1 MRSNRPL
8 GEILRSAHASIPL
21 FGKSVI
27 LTSLTIVD
35 SAVTSDASG
44 TAGRTARIVRS
55 INEIPAAAWNACAN
69 PGAPISDN
77 PFLEYGFLHALEA
90 SGSATSR
97 TGWQPFHLV
106 LEENKSIVGVVPM
119 YMKNHSRGEYV
130 FDNGWA
136 DAWHRA
142 GGRYY
147 PKLQVSVPFT
157 PATGR
162 RLLARA
168 DVSQEET
175 ERQLLAACV
184 QIAKQTD
191 VSSLHLTF
199 LPESQWRDAGQL
211 GLLQRVDQQFHWHN
225 HQYSTFDDF
234 LADLASKK
242 RKNLKRERRE
252 VIDAGIDIEW
262 VTGSDIREHHWDAFF
277 DFYTDTGN
285 RKWGSPYLTRR
296 FFSLVTQAMADRI
309 LLIMCKRNGRYIAG
323 ALNFIGSD
331 ALYGRNWGC
340 IEDHRF
346 LHFEACYYQAIDFAI
361 SRKLDRVEAG
371 AQGPHK
377 VARGYVPQ
385 TTYSA
390 HWIADAGLREAI
402 ARYLKEERNYVQ
414 QDIDYLNE
422 HTPFRSDLQI
432 DAVNASSADPES
444 R

>member
-1 MRSNRPL
+1 LN
-8 GEILRSAHASIPL
+8 
-21 FGKSVI
+21 GKWVI
-27 LTSLTIVD
+27 LTALAIHD

-55 INEIPAAAWNACAN
+55 ISEIPAADWNACAN
-69 PGAPISDN
+69 PGAPIPDN
-77 PFLEYGFLHALEA
+77 PFIDHGFLHALEA
-90 SGSATSR
+90 SGSATAR

-106 LEENKSIVGVVPM
+106 LEGATTGVIGVVPM

-130 FDNGWA
+130 FDHAWA

-142 GGRYY
+142 GGKYY

-168 DVSQEET
+168 DAPADV
-175 ERQLLAACV
+175 ERQLIAACV
-184 QIAKQTD
+184 QIARQTD

-199 LPESQWRDAGQL
+199 LPEAQWRTVGDM
-211 GLLQRVDQQFHWHN
+211 GLLMRVDQQFHWHN
-225 HQYSTFDDF
+225 HGYSTFDDF

-252 VIDAGIDIEW
+252 VVDAGIDIEW

-277 DFYTDTGN
+277 AFYTDTGN

-296 FFSLVTQAMADRI
+296 FFSQVTQAMADRI

-361 SRKLDRVEAG
+361 SRGLARVEAG

-385 TTYSA
+385 ATYSA
-390 HWIADAGLREAI
+390 HWIADPGLRDAI
-402 ARYLKEERNYVQ
+402 ARYLDEERNYVQ

-422 HTPFRSDLQI
+422 HTPFRSDLRI
-432 DAVNASSADPES
+432 DPVSASSADHES
-444 R
+444 P

>member
-1 MRSNRPL
+1 MDARR
-8 GEILRSAHASIPL
+8 IPL
-21 FGKSVI
+21 LRKSVI

-35 SAVTSDASG
+35 SALTSD
-44 TAGRTARIVRS
+44 AGRTARIVRS
-55 INEIPAAAWNACAN
+55 ISEIPAAAWDACAN
-69 PGAPISDN
+69 PGGTIAHN
-77 PFLEYGFLHALEA
+77 PFLEHGFLLALEA

-97 TGWQPFHLV
+97 TGWQPFHV
-106 LEENKSIVGVVPM
+106 ALEETGSGIVGVAPM
-119 YMKNHSRGEYV
+119 YLKNHSRGEYV
-130 FDNGWA
+130 FDSGWA

-147 PKLQVSVPFT
+147 PKLQISVPFT

-162 RLLARA
+162 RLLVRSAA
-168 DVSQEET
+168 DEQ
-175 ERQLLAACV
+175 QLMAACV
-184 QIAKQTD
+184 QVAKQTK

-199 LPESQWRDAGQL
+199 LPEAQWRAVGEM
-211 GLLQRVDQQFHWHN
+211 GLLLRVDQQFHWHN
-225 HQYSTFDDF
+225 HDYTTFDDF

-252 VIDAGIDIEW
+252 VVEAGIDIEW
-262 VTGSDIREHHWDAFF
+262 VTGSDIKEHHWDAFF

-285 RKWGSPYLTRR
+285 RKWGSPYLTRE

-309 LLIMCKRNGRYIAG
+309 LLIMCKRDGRYIAG

-361 SRKLDRVEAG
+361 SRKLARVEAG

-385 TTYSA
+385 ATYSA
-390 HWIADAGLREAI
+390 HWIADAGFRDAI

-422 HTPFRSDLQI
+422 HTPFRSDLQFEPVS
-432 DAVNASSADPES
+432 DSSEDPES

>member
-1 MRSNRPL
+1 MDARR
-8 GEILRSAHASIPL
+8 IPL
-21 FGKSVI
+21 LRKSVI

-35 SAVTSDASG
+35 SALTSD
-44 TAGRTARIVRS
+44 AGRTARIVRS
-55 INEIPAAAWNACAN
+55 ISEISAAAWDACAN
-69 PGAPISDN
+69 PGGTIAHN
-77 PFLEYGFLHALEA
+77 PFLEHGFLLALEA

-97 TGWQPFHLV
+97 TGWQPFHV
-106 LEENKSIVGVVPM
+106 ALEEAGSGIVGVAPM
-119 YMKNHSRGEYV
+119 YLKNHSRGEYV
-130 FDNGWA
+130 FDSGWA

-147 PKLQVSVPFT
+147 PKLQISVPFT

-162 RLLARA
+162 RLLVRSAEHTEA
-168 DVSQEET
+168 DEQ
-175 ERQLLAACV
+175 QLMAACV
-184 QIAKQTD
+184 QVAKQTK

-199 LPESQWRDAGQL
+199 LPEAQWRTVGEM

-225 HQYSTFDDF
+225 HDYSTFDDF

-252 VIDAGIDIEW
+252 VVEAGIDIEW
-262 VTGSDIREHHWDAFF
+262 VTGSDIKEHHWDAFF

-285 RKWGSPYLTRR
+285 RKWGSPYLTRK

-309 LLIMCKRNGRYIAG
+309 LLIMCRRNGRYIAG

-361 SRKLDRVEAG
+361 SRKLARVEAG

-385 TTYSA
+385 ATYSA
-390 HWIADAGLREAI
+390 HWIADAGFRDAI

-422 HTPFRSDLQI
+422 HTPFRSDLRFEPVS
-432 DAVNASSADPES
+432 DSSADPES

>member
-1 MRSNRPL
+1 
-8 GEILRSAHASIPL
+8 
-21 FGKSVI
+21 
-27 LTSLTIVD
+27 
-35 SAVTSDASG
+35 VTSQASG
-44 TAGRTARIVRS
+44 TAGRTARIIRS
-55 INEIPAAAWNACAN
+55 ISDVSASAWNACAN
-69 PGAPISDN
+69 PGEPIPDN
-77 PFLEYGFLHALEA
+77 PFIDHAFLLALEA
-90 SGSATSR
+90 SGSATAR

-106 LEENKSIVGVVPM
+106 LDDAAAGIVGVVPM
-119 YMKNHSRGEYV
+119 YLKSHSRGEYV
-130 FDNGWA
+130 FDHAWA

-142 GGRYY
+142 GGSYY
-147 PKLQVSVPFT
+147 PKLQISVPFT

-168 DVSQEET
+168 DAPDT
-175 ERQLLAACV
+175 ERQLMAACV
-184 QIAKQTD
+184 QIARQSD

-199 LPESQWRDAGQL
+199 LPEEQWRIAGEL
-211 GLLQRVDQQFHWHN
+211 GLLMRVDQQFHWHN
-225 HQYSTFDDF
+225 RGYSTFEDF

-252 VIDAGIDIEW
+252 VVDAGIDIEW
-262 VTGSDIREHHWDAFF
+262 VTGADIREHHWDAFF

-296 FFSLVTQAMADRI
+296 FFSLATQAMADRI
-309 LLIMCKRNGRYIAG
+309 LLVMCKRDGRYIAG

-340 IEDHRF
+340 VEDHRF

-361 SRKLDRVEAG
+361 SRGLQRVEAG

-385 TTYSA
+385 ATYSA
-390 HWIADAGLREAI
+390 HWIADPGLRDAI

-414 QDIDYLNE
+414 QDIAYLNE
-422 HTPFRSDLQI
+422 HTPFRADLNI
-432 DAVNASSADPES
+432 DPVNGSSADPES

>member
-1 MRSNRPL
+1 M
-8 GEILRSAHASIPL
+8 
-21 FGKSVI
+21 
-27 LTSLTIVD
+27 TSQ
-35 SAVTSDASG
+35 ASG
-44 TAGRTARIVRS
+44 TAGRTARIIRS
-55 INEIPAAAWNACAN
+55 ISDVSASAWNACAN
-69 PGAPISDN
+69 PGEPIPDN
-77 PFLEYGFLHALEA
+77 PFIDHAFLLALEA
-90 SGSATSR
+90 SGSATAR

-106 LEENKSIVGVVPM
+106 LDDAAAGIVGVVPM
-119 YMKNHSRGEYV
+119 YLKSHSRGEYV
-130 FDNGWA
+130 FDHAWA

-142 GGRYY
+142 GGSYY
-147 PKLQVSVPFT
+147 PKLQISVPFT

-168 DVSQEET
+168 DAPDT
-175 ERQLLAACV
+175 ERQLMAACV
-184 QIAKQTD
+184 QIARQSD

-199 LPESQWRDAGQL
+199 LPEEQWRIAGEL
-211 GLLQRVDQQFHWHN
+211 GLLMRVDQQFHWHN
-225 HQYSTFDDF
+225 RGYSTFEDF

-252 VIDAGIDIEW
+252 VVDAGIDIEW
-262 VTGSDIREHHWDAFF
+262 VTGADIREHHWDAFF

-296 FFSLVTQAMADRI
+296 FFSLATQAMADRI
-309 LLIMCKRNGRYIAG
+309 LLVMCKRDGRYIAG

-340 IEDHRF
+340 VEDHRF

-361 SRKLDRVEAG
+361 SRGLQRVEAG

-385 TTYSA
+385 ATYSA
-390 HWIADAGLREAI
+390 HWIADPGLRDAI

-414 QDIDYLNE
+414 QDIAYLNE
-422 HTPFRSDLQI
+422 HTPFRADLNI
-432 DAVNASSADPES
+432 DPVNGSSADPES

>member
-1 MRSNRPL
+1 M
-8 GEILRSAHASIPL
+8 
-21 FGKSVI
+21 
-27 LTSLTIVD
+27 TSE
-35 SAVTSDASG
+35 ASG

-55 INEIPAAAWNACAN
+55 IAEIPATAWNACAN
-69 PGAPISDN
+69 PGGAIPDN
-77 PFLEYGFLHALEA
+77 PFLDHGFLHALEA
-90 SGSATSR
+90 SGSVTSR

-106 LEENKSIVGVVPM
+106 LEEHDAAIVGVVPM
-119 YMKNHSRGEYV
+119 YLKNHSRGEYV
-130 FDNGWA
+130 FDGAWA

-142 GGRYY
+142 GGKYY
-147 PKLQVSVPFT
+147 PKLQISVPFT

-162 RLLARA
+162 RLLARPGPE
-168 DVSQEET
+168 QNTIEQ
-175 ERQLLAACV
+175 QLIAACV
-184 QIAKQTD
+184 QIARQTD

-199 LPESQWRDAGQL
+199 LPEAQWRTLGDI

-225 HQYSTFDDF
+225 QRYSTFDDF

-252 VIDAGIDIEW
+252 VVEAGIDIEW
-262 VTGSDIREHHWDAFF
+262 VTGSDLREHHWDAFF

-296 FFSLVTQAMADRI
+296 FFSLVTQAMADRV
-309 LLIMCKRNGRYIAG
+309 LLVMCKRNGRYIAG
-323 ALNFIGSD
+323 ALNFIGGD

-361 SRKLDRVEAG
+361 SRGLARVEAG

-385 TTYSA
+385 ATYSA
-390 HWIADAGLREAI
+390 HWIADAGLRDAI

-414 QDIDYLNE
+414 QDIDYLNA
-422 HTPFRSDLQI
+422 HTPFRSDLRI
-432 DAVNASSADPES
+432 DPVSDSSADPES